1 MEKRNLKVTILI
13 FVDMIF
19 EFSRPH
25 HYHQFMRY
33 CYMTVLSMIMYS
45 KGEKKIKS
53 LEHKQ
58 LFHISNL
65 NNNRG

>member
-19 EFSRPH
+19 GFSRPH
-25 HYHQFMRY
+25 HYHQFVRY

-45 KGEKKIKS
+45 KGEKKNQEFGTQTTIPHLKF
-53 LEHKQ
+53 K
-58 LFHISNL
+58 
-65 NNNRG
+65 